1 MSNKQAT
8 QSIKPQAQNAAKLL
22 RVSTLYL
29 CLAAAPVIATAQLS
43 APLPVGASTA
53 IQLQTNEPKLI
64 YKASGSKL
72 TVEELEAA
80 QQKKLEEDFYKKAGY
95 TSVAPIVVKPM
106 KASTGAGSIT
116 VAKPVN
122 TLFVSGV
129 YGTDGKQ
136 KAEVVWNGL
145 PSTVEV
151 GAVLGKVKI
160 ESIHAGLV
168 TVAYSGNAVTGK
180 ASKRN
185 SKKQVQAP
193 ASSLR
198 QTMKAGESLEIPA

>member
-1 MSNKQAT
+1 MSNNQAIQT
-8 QSIKPQAQNAAKLL
+8 TRLQAQNAAKLL
-22 RVSTLYL
+22 RVSALYL
-29 CLAAAPVIATAQLS
+29 CLSAAPVIATAQLS
-43 APLPVGASTA
+43 SPSPVGAPSA
-53 IQLQTNEPKLI
+53 IQLQTNEPKLTF
-64 YKASGSKL
+64 KASGSKL

-95 TSVAPIVVKPM
+95 TSVAPITVKPL
-106 KASTGAGSIT
+106 KVTAGAGSIA

-160 ESIHAGLV
+160 ESIQAGHV
-168 TVAYSGNAVTGK
+168 TVVYAGSAAK
-180 ASKRN
+180 ANSSKRTA
-185 SKKQVQAP
+185 KKQTAAP
-193 ASSLR
+193 ATSLR

>member
-1 MSNKQAT
+1 MSNNHAT
-8 QSIKPQAQNAAKLL
+8 QSAKSQTQNAAKLL
-22 RVSTLYL
+22 RVSALYL
-29 CLAAAPVIATAQLS
+29 CLATAPVVAMAQLS
-43 APLPVGASTA
+43 APISVGAQSG
-53 IQLQTNEPKLI
+53 IQLQTTEPKLTF
-64 YKASGSKL
+64 KASGSKL

-95 TSVAPIVVKPM
+95 TSVPPVVVKPV
-106 KASTGAGSIT
+106 KASSGSIA
-116 VAKPVN
+116 VSKPVN

-160 ESIHAGLV
+160 ESISAGLV
-168 TVAYSGNAVTGK
+168 TVAYSGNAAIAK
-180 ASKRN
+180 ASKKK
-185 SKKQVQAP
+185 SKKQVQTP
-193 ASSLR
+193 ATSLR